1 MLGFGKAKEEK
12 KNSKPERE
20 YTYEEFAAAEAE
32 LKALK
37 EEYGIEDNKKQG
49 KVSRAVS
56 SMFER
61 AANREPV
68 AVSKKKYVVLALLT
82 GWFGGHRFYAKHYK
96 TGLLYLAFCWLGL
109 GLYHTV
115 LDILQ
120 VIPMKP
126 DENGMILM

>member
-12 KNSKPERE
+12 KKQEPERE
-20 YTYEEFAAAEAE
+20 YTFEDFAAAEAE

-37 EEYGIEDNKKQG
+37 EEHGIEDKKHG
-49 KVSRAVS
+49 KISRAVS

-61 AANREPV
+61 AANREPI
-68 AVSKKKYVVLALLT
+68 AVSKKKYVILALLT
-82 GWFGGHRFYAKHYK
+82 GWFGGHRFYTKHYK
-96 TGLLYLAFCWLGL
+96 TGFLYLAFSWLGL

-120 VIPMKP
+120 VIPMQP